1 VRACHPSGIIAYSAA
16 RGEDAILADLYGVT
30 ITDAIMGPMRT
41 KPMTKR
47 PGNHLSAVGDDRA
60 TAALPF
66 RPVQVETILRFEPRA
81 EWFRRSPY
89 GIHGVAHETR
99 VLIWTQVLAGM
110 VPQEGL
116 SVDAEALGWAA
127 AIHDSQRADEGTDPQ
142 HGVRAAEW
150 IEQNRQYLSPSAH
163 LERVA
168 YICRWHVHPDH
179 EAPDMTPELMV
190 FKEADALDRWRIGDL
205 NPDFLRTKAAHKLL
219 EVSCLLWRGTQQP
232 HSNKSAFLYIV
243 SVAKQMRILSGMF

>member
-1 VRACHPSGIIAYSAA
+1 
-16 RGEDAILADLYGVT
+16 
-30 ITDAIMGPMRT
+30 
-41 KPMTKR
+41 MTKR

-99 VLIWTQVLAGM
+99 VLM
-110 VPQEGL
+110 RQEGL
-116 SVDAEALGWAA
+116 AADAEALGWAA
-127 AIHDSQRADEGTDPQ
+127 AIHDSQRVDEGTDPQ

-150 IEQNRQYLSPSAH
+150 IEQYRHGLPSSAR
-163 LERVA
+163 LERAA
-168 YICRWHVHPDH
+168 YICRWHVHPDQ
-179 EAPDMTPELMV
+179 EAPDMMV
-190 FKEADALDRWRIGDL
+190 FKDADALDRWRIGDL

-243 SVAKQMRILSGMF
+243 SVAKQMRILSGKF